1 MKNRVTQKLFWKQW
15 PYKIVLGE
23 ADEAA
28 RQAHKKLY
36 RYTKNIDTETYAWKS
51 TFRRWFKKTFPA
63 GGLRNE
69 QTISVFLKTKDE
81 VDLVLE
87 TWPKLILELWAPES
101 DEALTLMQDHVYDVI
116 RENPWYKKFPIRA
129 RILWTTE
136 FRHQGL
142 DLIKSAVD
150 QMDPDLWHA
159 GGQLKGLLSNNSTAK
174 IPFAC
179 GQPYYLYLVDND
191 DAIML
196 KLQAG
201 DWIDRFER
209 QRKP

>member
-1 MKNRVTQKLFWKQW
+1 MKNCVTQRLFWKQW
-15 PYKIVLGE
+15 PYKIVLG
-23 ADEAA
+23 DEKDSS
-28 RQAHKKLY
+28 RWEYKLY
-36 RYTKNIDTETYAWKS
+36 RYTKNVDADTYAWKS
-51 TFRRWFKKTFPA
+51 TFRRWFKKTFP
-63 GGLRNE
+63 GGGIRNE
-69 QTISVFLKTKDE
+69 MNISVFLKTKEE
-81 VDLVLE
+81 VDLVIE
-87 TWPKLILELWAPES
+87 TWPKMVLELWAPES
-101 DEALTLMQDHVYDVI
+101 AEALVLMQDHVYDVV
-116 RENPWYKKFPIRA
+116 RENPWYNKFPIRA

-142 DLIKSAVD
+142 ELIKSAVS

-159 GGQLKGLLSNNSTAK
+159 GGQLKALLSNSTTVK

-179 GQPYYLYLVDND
+179 GQPYYLYLFDND

-201 DWIDRFER
+201 DWVERFER